1 MSPDIPPVM
10 RPSSTPAVCFLDR
23 PVDVCD
29 GRVVTHHLTK
39 MWRSAGEPLPADA
52 NGLIQPRKTVG
63 TVCAVTGEPSPEYAF
78 DDALSANFVTPR
90 FHQIAFPYAAESRIT
105 LGGGREVPALSRAAC
120 WAIRSLAFRS
130 ATWVFDGERIEFAPM
145 APFAT
150 GERQKIEPEK
160 MREAFGGRSSTD
172 YLDWLLR
179 PRPVGTV
186 AALPLYGIDHGGE
199 QNFHRLPWPS
209 GCTVDPLVKL
219 QSKHTVMHVRPTTE
233 AGVLR
238 LQVDD
243 GLCIALDVETWARVA
258 GEAGELLTEVLGMLP
273 EKSRLLGVARQ
284 IIQRGPTAAREAE
297 IVRAVG
303 DFHRRNIQRVR
314 SPFWPILVR
323 ALYPRGVK

>member
-1 MSPDIPPVM
+1 M
-10 RPSSTPAVCFLDR
+10 
-23 PVDVCD
+23 
-29 GRVVTHHLTK
+29 THHLIK
-39 MWRSAGEPLPADA
+39 MWRSAGEPMPTDA
-52 NGLIQPRKTVG
+52 NGFIEPRKNTG

-78 DDALSANFVTPR
+78 DDALSTNFVTPR
-90 FHQIAFPYAAESRIT
+90 FHQIAFPFAAESRIA
-105 LGGGREVPALSRAAC
+105 LSGGREVPALSRAAC

-130 ATWVFDGERIEFAPM
+130 ATWVFDGENIEFAPM

-160 MREAFGGRSSTD
+160 MRAAFGGRSSID
-172 YLDWLLR
+172 YLGWLLR

-199 QNFHRLPWPS
+199 QNFHRLLWPS

-243 GLCIALDVETWARVA
+243 GLCIALDVETWDRVA